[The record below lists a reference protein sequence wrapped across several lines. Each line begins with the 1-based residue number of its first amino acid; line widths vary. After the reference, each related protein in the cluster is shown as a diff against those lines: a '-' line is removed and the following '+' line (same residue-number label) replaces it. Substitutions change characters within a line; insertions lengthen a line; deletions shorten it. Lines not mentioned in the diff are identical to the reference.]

1 MKSTTASGAVR
12 ARVLQGSRY
21 VASSEF
27 NQWRRHRDRGCAA
40 ITDARRDN
48 PRSLELGVSARKSIT
63 PSAAAC
69 SIESRRMFLI
79 MSRNRNMR
87 VIDAE

>member
-1 MKSTTASGAVR
+1 MTLTTASGPVR
-12 ARVLQGSRY
+12 ALVLRGPRDIE
-21 VASSEF
+21 SSEF
-27 NQWRRHRDRGCAA
+27 NEWRQHGHHGCTAVK
-40 ITDARRDN
+40 DARLDD
-48 PRSLELGVSARKSIT
+48 PRSLELGVPARKSIT